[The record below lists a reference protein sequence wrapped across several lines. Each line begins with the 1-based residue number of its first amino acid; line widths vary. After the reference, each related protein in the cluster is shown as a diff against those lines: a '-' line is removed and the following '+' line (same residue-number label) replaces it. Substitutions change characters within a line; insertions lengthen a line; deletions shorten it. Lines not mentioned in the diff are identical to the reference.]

1 VARKSRK
8 HNNQFDLSQ
17 IKPAL
22 IQTGAYVRLSVDDRA
37 KKGDSIEAQ
46 KAIISNYV
54 EEHSEFELYD
64 FYADLN
70 VSGTTFDRPGFH
82 RMMSDAETGLISCI
96 MVKDLSRFGR
106 NMIDTGYYIEKVF
119 PVLGVRLISITDN
132 YDTDTYDGD
141 ISLPLMNLVN
151 EAYALDIGRK
161 RRSQARQAMRDGVFV
176 GGNPP
181 YGYMRSPDNHRKLI
195 VDKSASGT
203 VVAIFKLAAEG
214 TSTNE
219 IARSLNKEGIAS
231 PGDHKKIMNTETSQN
246 PVDAG
251 RWYARTVEKILENGI
266 YVGRLIQ
273 GKTKTKNFQRK
284 PAPCDEWIYANEAH
298 EDIVSIELF
307 QTVKKI
313 RQERHGNAKD
323 KPKVQYST
331 NIYKGKI
338 FCAHCGGRME
348 RRKNHKNYSFHCI
361 SNRTAPGSCQGSRIR
376 EDIISD
382 ALSLQLI
389 KLINESLGQQD
400 RPINV
405 AGIISE
411 LRFLGTEMSNME
423 NLFRSLYE
431 SFVTG
436 TISQTDYTERRRAHQ
451 IKMEEMKHRASYLQR
466 LLNDDERSRKHKEES
481 MRLLSVFEEML
492 ILTTEHIDRFVSRV
506 SIFNDGRVHFDLLLE

>member
-1 VARKSRK
+1 
-8 HNNQFDLSQ
+8 
-17 IKPAL
+17 
-22 IQTGAYVRLSVDDRA
+22 
-37 KKGDSIEAQ
+37 
-46 KAIISNYV
+46 
-54 EEHSEFELYD
+54 
-64 FYADLN
+64 
-70 VSGTTFDRPGFH
+70 
-82 RMMSDAETGLISCI
+82 
-96 MVKDLSRFGR
+96 
-106 NMIDTGYYIEKVF
+106 
-119 PVLGVRLISITDN
+119 
-132 YDTDTYDGD
+132 
-141 ISLPLMNLVN
+141 
-151 EAYALDIGRK
+151 
-161 RRSQARQAMRDGVFV
+161 
-176 GGNPP
+176 
-181 YGYMRSPDNHRKLI
+181 
-195 VDKSASGT
+195 
-203 VVAIFKLAAEG
+203 
-214 TSTNE
+214 
-219 IARSLNKEGIAS
+219 
-231 PGDHKKIMNTETSQN
+231 
-246 PVDAG
+246 
-251 RWYARTVEKILENGI
+251 
-266 YVGRLIQ
+266 
-273 GKTKTKNFQRK
+273 
-284 PAPCDEWIYANEAH
+284 
-298 EDIVSIELF
+298 
-307 QTVKKI
+307 
-313 RQERHGNAKD
+313 
-323 KPKVQYST
+323 
-331 NIYKGKI
+331 
-338 FCAHCGGRME
+338 ME